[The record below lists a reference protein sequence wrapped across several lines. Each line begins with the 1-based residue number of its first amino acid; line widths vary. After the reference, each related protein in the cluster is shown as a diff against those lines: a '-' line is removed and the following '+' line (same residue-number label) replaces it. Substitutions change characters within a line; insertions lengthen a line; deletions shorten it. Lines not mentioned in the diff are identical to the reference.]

1 MYIKLRGKNSR
12 AGFSHPGHGRRSCQW
27 LPGIMVILCLSF
39 QPLTLMAQTRGAA
52 QRITLSL
59 KQAKLFA
66 VFREIKRQSGYDFIF
81 QADILNKLQPVD
93 IQVKN
98 VSLKEALDKC
108 LQNLPLEYTIENKN
122 VIITARPQQ
131 HTPASSQ
138 QRSVHGQVTDEA
150 GNALP
155 GANVVIRPLNRHALT
170 DEQGMF
176 SFTTAGTEDTVVVS
190 YVGYRAA
197 VLPVKNQQRIAI
209 TLHTSTGALNEVTVI
224 GYSTQK
230 SADITTAISSFKP
243 DEKSYRPVLGADQ
256 MIQGKMPGVMVAGG
270 SGNPGGANRVS
281 IRGIGS
287 LSANNE
293 PLYVVDGVPLK
304 MNNAALFNM
313 GEDMSPLAE
322 FNPNDIESV
331 TVLKDAA
338 SAAIYGS
345 RATNGV
351 VLITTKSGRK
361 GNAKVNVNAYTGI
374 ANVPRLHQLKMEGS
388 GAYVEVIN
396 EAIDNY
402 NLQYGYAPG
411 DGGFASY
418 IRNPYP
424 GLGDTDWMGTVLNKN
439 ALTKSASMSLSG
451 GTDKGTYFISGSYL
465 DQEGNI
471 NTNRLRKY
479 TGTVNLTHQLFPWL
493 KVGANTNFSF
503 SRNNRIPGSNLGST
517 PMARSLEQRPF
528 DRPYKPDG
536 SYYVGGTSELLR
548 NNAVQILNE
557 EKVQLDNY
565 RFLGNY
571 NADIQIAKG
580 LDFKTT
586 LGADI
591 AYTHDYVYY
600 NQNHPYGLGT
610 GRLTDQTRLT
620 SNILFENTLNYHHD
634 FGKLNVSMLGGHSF
648 QKFVQNDNLTD
659 GSGFPSP
666 SFDVNSVAAVI
677 LAASTGLSE
686 NAIES
691 YFSRAILNFD
701 DKYLFSASI
710 RADGSSRFSPSKRYG
725 YFPSLSAGWDVSHEN
740 FWQMPST
747 SLKLRASYGVT
758 GNQDGIGNYA
768 YQALTGGGY
777 NYNEA
782 SGLAVTN
789 PGNPNLTWEQANQ
802 FDAGV
807 DIGLNDRHINL
818 TADYFIKRTNNL
830 LYNLP
835 TMATSGFTSI
845 TSNIGVMKNWGYE
858 FSINANYT
866 FGDLAW
872 NSDFNISFIKNR
884 LISLI
889 GKDPVLIGDNK
900 VLMEG
905 QEVGSFYVYKQLG
918 IYQDDKDVPESLYS
932 TGVRAGDIIYQDVD
946 GNGVIDVND
955 RQVVGT
961 ANPDFFGGWNNSFT
975 YKNFDFNFSFTYSS
989 GAEVYASWKAVVTR
1003 LGSNLFPNLESEVN
1017 KRWTGPGTSNTVPRA
1032 IYGNTYNNSNSTRFL
1047 EDGSYIRLR
1056 NISLGYTLPG
1066 MLMKQ
1071 WGMQHLRIYA
1081 QADNLFLLTKYSGL
1095 DPEVNSNTDPK
1106 FLGNDNLILP
1116 QPRTVIFGLNLT
1128 F

>member
-1 MYIKLRGKNSR
+1 MYIKLSGKSSCAAFSR
-12 AGFSHPGHGRRSCQW
+12 PGHGRRLFHR
-27 LPGIMVILCLSF
+27 LPGVIVLLCLLF
-39 QPLTLMAQTRGAA
+39 QPFALTAQTKGAA
-52 QRITLSL
+52 QKITLSL
-59 KQAKLFA
+59 KQAKLFN
-66 VFREIKRQSGYDFIF
+66 VFQEIKKQSGYDFVF
-81 QADILNKLQPVD
+81 QADILDNLRPVD

-98 VSLKEALDKC
+98 VSVKEALDQC
-108 LQNLPLEYTIENKN
+108 LHNLPLEYTIENKN
-122 VIITARPQQ
+122 VIITAKQPKK
-131 HTPASSQ
+131 TPPLSQ
-138 QRSVHGQVTDEA
+138 SRTIRGQVTDEA
-150 GNALP
+150 GAPLP
-155 GANVVIRPLNRHALT
+155 VANVMIRPSGRHAFT
-170 DEQGMF
+170 DDNGMF
-176 SFTTAGTEDTVVVS
+176 SFTSAGGKDTVLVS
-190 YVGYRAA
+190 YVGYVSA
-197 VLPVKNQQRIAI
+197 VFPVKDQQDIKI
-209 TLHTSTGALNEVTVI
+209 ILQSSTGALNEVTVI

-230 SADITTAISSFKP
+230 KVDLTTAISSFRP
-243 DEKSYRPVLGADQ
+243 DEKNYRPVLGPDQ
-256 MIQGKMPGVMVAGG
+256 MIQGKMSGVMVSGG
-270 SGNPGGANRVS
+270 SGNLGGANRVS

-313 GEDMSPLAE
+313 GEDMTPLAA

-351 VLITTKSGRK
+351 VLITTKSGKK
-361 GNAKVNVNAYTGI
+361 GKARMNLTAYTGI
-374 ANVPRLHQLKMEGS
+374 SNIPHLGKLKMEGS
-388 GAYVEVIN
+388 DAYVEVIN

-411 DGGFASY
+411 DGGFATY

-439 ALTKSASMSLSG
+439 ALTKSASLNFSG
-451 GTDKGTYFISGSYL
+451 GSDKGTYFISGSYL

-479 TGTVNLTHQLFPWL
+479 TGTINLTQQIFPWL
-493 KVGANTNFSF
+493 KVGANTNLSF

-536 SYYVGGTSELLR
+536 TYYVGGTSELLR

-571 NADIQIAKG
+571 NADIQLADG
-580 LDFKTT
+580 LNFRTA

-600 NQNHPYGLGT
+600 NQYHPYGLGA

-620 SNILFENTLNYHHD
+620 SNMLFENTLNYKHD
-634 FGKLNVSMLGGHSF
+634 FGRLNLSMLAGHSF
-648 QKFVQNDNLTD
+648 QKFVQHDNLTD

-686 NAIES
+686 NSIES

-701 DKYLFSASI
+701 DKYLLSASI
-710 RADGSSRFSPSKRYG
+710 RADGSSRFAPTKRYG
-725 YFPSLSAGWDVSHEN
+725 YFPSVSAGWDISHEN
-740 FWQMPST
+740 FWKLPAT

-802 FDAGV
+802 FDVGADV
-807 DIGLNDRHINL
+807 GLDNRHINI
-818 TADYFIKRTNNL
+818 TADYFIKKTNNL
-830 LYNLP
+830 LYELP

-858 FSINANYT
+858 FSINTNYS
-866 FGDLAW
+866 FGALAW
-872 NSDFNISFIKNR
+872 NSDFNISFIKNK
-884 LISLI
+884 LVSLI
-889 GKDPVLIGDNK
+889 GKDPILIGDNK

-905 QEVGSFYVYKQLG
+905 REVGSFYVYKQLG
-918 IYQDDKDVPESLYS
+918 VYQDDKDVPTSLYG

-961 ANPDFFGGWNNSFT
+961 ANPDFFGGWNNSLA
-975 YKNFDFNFSFTYSS
+975 YKNFDVNFSFTYSY

-1032 IYGNTYNNSNSTRFL
+1032 IYGSTYNNSNSTRFL
-1047 EDGSYIRLR
+1047 EDGAYIRLR
-1056 NISLGYTLPG
+1056 SLSLGYTLSSQRV
-1066 MLMKQ
+1066 KQ
-1071 WGMQHLRIYA
+1071 LGIQHLRIYA

-1116 QPRTVIFGLNLT
+1116 QPRTVMFGLNLT